1 MASFP
6 PDSRL
11 AISSRKTLFITGVSS
26 GLGNALGNALA
37 WEALAAGHRVIGTAL
52 VSYRLGEFK
61 RLFGRTPQAE
71 IERMKA
77 TYALPAP
84 VGPPVYVSSH

>member
-26 GLGNALGNALA
+26 GLGNALA

-52 VSYRLGEFK
+52 VSHRLGEFK

-84 VGPPVYVSSH
+84 VYVSSH